1 MSYNFDIKEFPPF
14 YGPMVIPEGTVLYRG
29 FCIDYPVISD
39 RPSYYSFTDNI
50 AEGYAKA
57 HRCRLGI
64 FRVKTPIRLYDL
76 RYISKILMDIFI
88 QRKNNTQI
96 AIDACKALALSY
108 GTCSYNKQL
117 ELVKERYPCS
127 CNKPDCDKCERYKS
141 LMDFSKTLKESDII
155 QCQQTVGTAEPAL
168 DATPKGV
175 PLHGFITG
183 VNLVEPQGVR
193 IAETENDIVS
203 GLLLKHLFETMVNGY
218 VAPRMFSPYHTE
230 KTGYLHNPELLLF
243 NVERDDLLE
252 EIKPIDVKIKK
263 TLEWDHWKNSV
274 NEVHFRMEGF
284 IDPTVFI
291 NMRGGAKRGNKQV
304 HPNYIIDSEV
314 ERMKELDEF
323 ARRAI
328 DELVNPITLLEETPK
343 YRELFISDW

>member
-29 FCIDYPVISD
+29 FCVDYPVISD

-76 RYISKILMDIFI
+76 RYISKILMDTIKCQNGTEEPALAATPSGVALHGIFV
-88 QRKNNTQI
+88 QRKNNTQM

-108 GTCSYNKQL
+108 GTCSYNRQL

-127 CNKPDCDKCERYKS
+127 CNKTSCDKCTRYKS
-141 LMDFSKTLKESDII
+141 LMDFSKTLKE
-155 QCQQTVGTAEPAL
+155 AEI
-168 DATPKGV
+168 V
-175 PLHGFITG
+175 TG

-203 GLLLKHLFETMVNGY
+203 GLLLKHLFQTMVNGY

-230 KTGYLHNPELLLF
+230 KTGYLHNPEVLLF
-243 NVERDDLLE
+243 NVAKDDLLE
-252 EIKPIDVKIKK
+252 EIKPTSVKIKK

-284 IDPTVFI
+284 VDPTVFI
-291 NMRGGAKRGNKQV
+291 NMRGGAKRGNKQI

-314 ERMKELDEF
+314 ERMEELDRF
-323 ARRAI
+323 AKRAI

>member
-1 MSYNFDIKEFPPF
+1 M
-14 YGPMVIPEGTVLYRG
+14 
-29 FCIDYPVISD
+29 
-39 RPSYYSFTDNI
+39 
-50 AEGYAKA
+50 
-57 HRCRLGI
+57 
-64 FRVKTPIRLYDL
+64 DL
-76 RYISKILMDIFI
+76 FV

-141 LMDFSKTLKESDII
+141 LMDFSKTLKESDI
-155 QCQQTVGTAEPAL
+155 
-168 DATPKGV
+168 
-175 PLHGFITG
+175 ITG

-263 TLEWDHWKNSV
+263 TLEWDHWKTGK

-284 IDPTVFI
+284 VDPTVFI
-291 NMRGGAKRGNKQV
+291 NMRGGSKRGNKQT
-304 HPNYIIDSEV
+304 HPNFIIDSEA

-323 ARRAI
+323 AKRAI
-328 DELVNPITLLEETPK
+328 DELVNPIKLLEDTPK